1 MAPISENLPFWVNGQ
16 TKYKYPY
23 HFETKNHL
31 YGPFPQHKLKLS
43 ELIFLLTKH
52 NPKMAQNYPV
62 HIDGTPSPV
71 PYTTIATFPPGT
83 FLENIAVRS
92 NGHLLVSD
100 MLSGTI
106 HHLDPHAPNPQ
117 STITKIHSFPIP
129 PPAEETTPIESDQHV
144 SSDYGTGMTG
154 EAIIE
159 DLRPEKSDIFYTFS
173 GQHGRPGTWAVYAL
187 DMRSFSSSTSLET
200 PPRKIAAVP
209 HAVWLNGG
217 TFLPGTSKLLMAESA
232 LGQLVCCDVDTGA
245 VSIWLDDPLL
255 GKMTDRPP
263 YPAANGVQY
272 FRGRV
277 FVTNS
282 DRGLLLCATVGEA
295 GEYVPDSLTAPA
307 EGLLGDD
314 LAFDSDGAAYVAT
327 NPHQTVLK
335 LAGVGSGASESE
347 RLIVL
352 GSKEQA
358 ATAGPTAVAFGRT
371 ERDSKALYVVTTGG
385 LIVPVGDGPGP
396 ARVLRVDVGVRGEI

>member
-1 MAPISENLPFWVNGQ
+1 
-16 TKYKYPY
+16 
-23 HFETKNHL
+23 
-31 YGPFPQHKLKLS
+31 
-43 ELIFLLTKH
+43 
-52 NPKMAQNYPV
+52 MAQSYPI

-92 NGHLLVSD
+92 NGHLLLSD

-106 HHLDPHAPNPQ
+106 HHLDPHATNPQ
-117 STITKIHSFPIP
+117 STITKIHSFLV
-129 PPAEETTPIESDQHV
+129 PPAAGETTPIEDQHV

-154 EAIIE
+154 EAIVE
-159 DLRPEKSDIFYTFS
+159 DLRPGKSDIFYTFS
-173 GQHGRPGTWAVYAL
+173 GQHGRPGTWAVYVL
-187 DMRSFSSSTSLET
+187 DMRSFSSASSSLTSTET
-200 PPRKIAAVP
+200 PLRKIVAIP

-232 LGQLVCCDVDTGA
+232 LGQLICCDVDTGTI
-245 VSIWLDDPLL
+245 SIWLDNPLL

-282 DRGLLLCATVGEA
+282 DRGLLLCASVGTD
-295 GEYVPDSLTAPA
+295 GEYIPNSLAVLA
-307 EGLLGDD
+307 EELVGDD
-314 LAFDSDGAAYVAT
+314 LAFDNEGAAYVAT

-335 LAGVGSGASESE
+335 LAGVGGGASESE

-352 GSKEQA
+352 GNKEQA
-358 ATAGPTAVAFGRT
+358 ETAGPTAVAFGRT
-371 ERDSKALYVVTTGG
+371 KRDSKALYVVTTGG
-385 LIVPVGDGPGP
+385 LIVPLGDGPGP
-396 ARVLRVDVGVRGEI
+396 ARVLRADVGVNGDI

>member
-1 MAPISENLPFWVNGQ
+1 
-16 TKYKYPY
+16 
-23 HFETKNHL
+23 
-31 YGPFPQHKLKLS
+31 
-43 ELIFLLTKH
+43 
-52 NPKMAQNYPV
+52 MAQTYPV
-62 HIDGTPSPV
+62 HIDGTPSPL

-92 NGHLLVSD
+92 NGHILVSD

-117 STITKIHSFPIP
+117 STITKIHSFPL
-129 PPAEETTPIESDQHV
+129 PPAAETASIEDQHV

-159 DLRPEKSDIFYTFS
+159 DPRPGKSDIFYTFS

-187 DMRSFSSSTSLET
+187 DMRSFSPSYDSPQT
-200 PPRKIAAVP
+200 PVCKIAAVP

-232 LGQLVCCDVDTGA
+232 LGQLVRCDVDTGA
-245 VSIWLDDPLL
+245 ISIWLDDPLL

-282 DRGLLLCATVGEA
+282 DRGLLLCAKVGED
-295 GEYVPDSLTAPA
+295 GEYVPDSLAVLA

-314 LAFDSDGAAYVAT
+314 LAFDSEGAAYIAT

-335 LAGVGSGASESE
+335 LAAVGEGASESE
-347 RLIVL
+347 RLIIL
-352 GSKEQA
+352 GNKEQA
-358 ATAGPTAVAFGRT
+358 ETAGPTAVAFGRT
-371 ERDSKALYVVTTGG
+371 ERDSTALYVVTTGG

-396 ARVLRVDVGVRGEI
+396 ARVLRVDIGVSREI